1 MSTEVDIARD
11 EAAAA
16 KARLVKTA
24 DTLKASVVPAAL
36 VAAATGLVKA
46 RAAKFAINSLL
57 SARRRPGLAAGV
69 AVASALYAFR
79 KPLAAAIRKR
89 QIKETNNEPTD

>member
-1 MSTEVDIARD
+1 MSTEIEIARD
-11 EAAAA
+11 EADAA

-24 DTLKASVVPAAL
+24 DTLKANVLPAAL
-36 VAAATGLVKA
+36 IATATGLVKA

-57 SARRRPGLAAGV
+57 SARKRPALAAGV

-89 QIKETNNEPTD
+89 QIKETNDE